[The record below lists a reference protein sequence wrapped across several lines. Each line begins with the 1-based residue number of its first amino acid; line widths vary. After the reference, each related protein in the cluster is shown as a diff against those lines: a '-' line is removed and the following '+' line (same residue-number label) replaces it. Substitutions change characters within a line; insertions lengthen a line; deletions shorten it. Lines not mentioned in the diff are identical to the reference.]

1 MHPRGRLAA
10 SLVVT
15 TVLLATAGP
24 ARAQGP
30 DRFAQA
36 SAAYDRG
43 AAAYDSGRFAD
54 AAAEL
59 ARADALVPNATTLAL
74 ALRAA
79 MRIDDPVLVMTLV
92 ERAELRPPDGALLG
106 ASRTARDRFEK
117 RTGRLTIVCPP
128 PRECS
133 AEVDGAVVKVGATL
147 WTTAGDHTIDLHAR
161 ASGALEHRTVH
172 VDAGASIEAHP
183 LPLAEPPSPLPL
195 PGRPVEQRD
204 TPKPAG
210 RQPASRGLSP
220 AWFWIGAGASVVL
233 GGVSAAS
240 AFETKNRY
248 AAYTA
253 NPTQDGRS
261 AGLASELRTNVLF
274 GVTAA
279 AAVATAGLGL
289 FAVRWSAR
297 GGAPSQGASSAAFV
311 VAGPAV
317 TFAVRY

>member
-1 MHPRGRLAA
+1 MTVAPRP
-10 SLVVT
+10 T
-15 TVLLATAGP
+15 TAG
-24 ARAQGP
+24 G
-30 DRFAQA
+30 
-36 SAAYDRG
+36 S
-43 AAAYDSGRFAD
+43 AD

-133 AEVDGAVVKVGATL
+133 AEVDGAVVQVGATL
-147 WTTAGDHTIDLHAR
+147 WTTAGGPHHRPAR
-161 ASGALEHRTVH
+161 ARERALEHRTVH

-248 AAYTA
+248 AAYTT
-253 NPTQDGRS
+253 PTRRRMGRS

-274 GVTAA
+274 GVIGHA
-279 AAVATAGLGL
+279 AAVATTAGLGL
-289 FAVRWSAR
+289 FAVRVVRKGRSTLAGRIVGGVRR
-297 GGAPSQGASSAAFV
+297 GRPGRD
-311 VAGPAV
+311 
-317 TFAVRY
+317 VRREV